1 MDILELISIARVKL
15 MGKSTEA
22 KDGAYETMGFGDE
35 KWDVQETEW
44 VLILPTQIPNHMTPL
59 MTLALE

>member
-22 KDGAYETMGFGDE
+22 EDGAYETMGFGDE
-35 KWDVQETEW
+35 KWDVQETE
-44 VLILPTQIPNHMTPL
+44 
-59 MTLALE
+59 

>member
-1 MDILELISIARVKL
+1 

-22 KDGAYETMGFGDE
+22 RDGAYETVGFGDE

-44 VLILPTQIPNHMTPL
+44 ALILPTQIPNHMTPL